1 MSIRVTYI
9 YVSSVRAVLSK
20 TILKKGHLFPS
31 GDLNLI
37 KPEFFDTINYSIC
50 KAVNERLGDDAK
62 DFFKRVGECHLEE
75 AVERGFFAMDR
86 DENPLDTLIRLAKY
100 LESTGY
106 MDKILINKL
115 SEKEAIVEM
124 RGVTVTYSSAK
135 LLREDRHPSHF
146 MTNIMFAALKRL
158 GIQADLRDMEYN
170 EKEARFKEYW
180 KIL

>member
-1 MSIRVTYI
+1 MT
-9 YVSSVRAVLSK
+9 
-20 TILKKGHLFPS
+20 
-31 GDLNLI
+31 LI

-62 DFFKRVGECHLEE
+62 DFFKRVGECHLDE
-75 AVERGFFAMDR
+75 AVARGFFTMDR
-86 DENPLDTLIRLAKY
+86 DEKPLDTLIRLAKY

-106 MDKILINKL
+106 MDKIVINKL

-124 RGVTVTYSSAK
+124 HGVTVTYSSAK
-135 LLREDRHPSHF
+135 LLQEDKHPSHF

-170 EKEARFKEYW
+170 ENEARFKEYW
-180 KIL
+180 RIL